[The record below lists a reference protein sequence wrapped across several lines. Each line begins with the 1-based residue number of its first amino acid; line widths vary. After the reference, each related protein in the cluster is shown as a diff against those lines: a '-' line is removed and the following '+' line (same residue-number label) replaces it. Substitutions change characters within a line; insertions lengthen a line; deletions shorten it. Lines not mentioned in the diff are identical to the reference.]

1 MKWSHGCISII
12 IDLKLKFHFMILYW
26 FYEETIFQCFHEVVS
41 SDIFILLVQ
50 QESKDLSKTLH
61 IA

>member
-1 MKWSHGCISII
+1 
-12 IDLKLKFHFMILYW
+12 MILYW